1 MVHSLKMFQANKPT
15 DGSPRHKHRTS
26 RLAATPSASNPC
38 GLWPTVVLE
47 WTDRAISNQCIQNV
61 YSSCPLKSLAS
72 QAGPTPS
79 RYRSLWQRRRHPA
92 AFHECHP
99 LTTRPYRDAC
109 DLQRLVAVQVT
120 ADWQVGL
127 PLVVDSRTSYA
138 FNWPLWLKEIIRK
151 QKHLQLHLMMG
162 LFPITWLK
170 PNNAVMFVF
179 LEFQPKQYFTSH
191 FLKTPYF
198 WLFFK
203 PESTCGTQS
212 SHSSS
217 NTVINYRSTLQF
229 PMEETWHFE
238 SQIKIIYFWWH
249 FIQFWDCV
257 SNTWLFHF
265 ENSLCHPDQINRK
278 ITQTYAGEGGGDGWV
293 WWDNFCRYL
302 QAC

>member
-15 DGSPRHKHRTS
+15 DCSPRHKHRTS
-26 RLAATPSASNPC
+26 RLAATPSVSNPC

-120 ADWQVGL
+120 AYWQVGL

-138 FNWPLWLKEIIRK
+138 FNWPLWQKEIIRK

-179 LEFQPKQYFTSH
+179 FRIPTKAIFHFT
-191 FLKTPYF
+191 FLKNTILLIIFLNLNQPVE
-198 WLFFK
+198 LNLHTL
-203 PESTCGTQS
+203 PQTQ
-212 SHSSS
+212 
-217 NTVINYRSTLQF
+217 
-229 PMEETWHFE
+229 
-238 SQIKIIYFWWH
+238 
-249 FIQFWDCV
+249 
-257 SNTWLFHF
+257 
-265 ENSLCHPDQINRK
+265 
-278 ITQTYAGEGGGDGWV
+278 
-293 WWDNFCRYL
+293 
-302 QAC
+302 